1 MANIDELFK
10 LMNSKGASDLH
21 LIAGS
26 RPILRIH
33 GEIIEQVE
41 HQLLENDE
49 LKNMLYEI
57 VSENKIKV
65 FEETNDIDFA
75 YEVPGLARYR
85 ANFFQ
90 QI

>member
-1 MANIDELFK
+1 MAKIHELCK

-41 HQLLENDE
+41 HQLLENDDKRD
-49 LKNMLYEI
+49 LI
-57 VSENKIKV
+57 AI
-65 FEETNDIDFA
+65 
-75 YEVPGLARYR
+75 
-85 ANFFQ
+85 
-90 QI
+90 